1 MDSISNPSEN
11 HDKPPAGDLL
21 AMVYEELRG
30 LAARQMS
37 RFGDGVQ
44 TLQPTALVH
53 EAWLRLTSK
62 NPGSWNS
69 SHHFFC
75 TAAIA
80 MRRILVDRVRHK
92 CSHKRTAVPLD
103 LNPAP
108 DTHDSESRILAVDDC
123 LRHLETVD
131 PDCAKVVQLKFFGG
145 LTNQETAELL
155 GTSLRNVERRWAF
168 ARAKLYQMIRDR
180 DPADST

>member
-1 MDSISNPSEN
+1 
-11 HDKPPAGDLL
+11 
-21 AMVYEELRG
+21 MVYEELRG
-30 LAARQMS
+30 LAARQMT

-62 NPGSWNS
+62 NPGTWNS

-92 CSHKRTAVPLD
+92 CSLKRTTVPLD
-103 LNPAP
+103 LNLAHDAP
-108 DTHDSESRILAVDDC
+108 DMHGSESRILAVDDC
-123 LRHLETVD
+123 LRHLEIAE
-131 PDCAKVVQLKFFGG
+131 PDCARVVQLKFFGG
-145 LTNQETAELL
+145 LTNQETAEML
-155 GTSLRNVERRWAF
+155 GTSLRNVERQWAF
-168 ARAKLYQMIRDR
+168 ARAKLYQMIQDR
-180 DPADST
+180 EPADST

>member
-1 MDSISNPSEN
+1 
-11 HDKPPAGDLL
+11 
-21 AMVYEELRG
+21 MVYEELRG

-92 CSHKRTAVPLD
+92 CSLKRTAVPLD
-103 LNPAP
+103 LDPAP
-108 DTHDSESRILAVDDC
+108 EMHDSESRILAVDDC

-180 DPADST
+180 DPADTI